1 MKKKIEIDFEDQITN
16 EIVLDAIERALRQAV
31 ETVAKWTNIRK
42 VTVDGNV
49 FWLPDPLVQEKG
61 PAATKPAKK
70 EYPVHHEQPI
80 VHRVPR
86 VKR

>member
-1 MKKKIEIDFEDQITN
+1 MKKKIEIDFEDKITN

-49 FWLPDPLVQEKG
+49 FWLPDPLVQAKC
-61 PAATKPAKK
+61 PVKK
-70 EYPVHHEQPI
+70 EYPVHHEKPI

>member
-1 MKKKIEIDFEDQITN
+1 MKKRIEIDFEDQITN

-49 FWLPDPLVQEKG
+49 FWLPDPLVPYIG
-61 PAATKPAKK
+61 RPTTKPAKK
-70 EYPVHHEQPI
+70 EYPVHHEKPI